1 MTARPA
7 PSSPAPSTLAPSS
20 LASDPADLD
29 PEDAFGHSVLPDAT
43 RDAVW
48 ADGDEDDVDV

>member
-1 MTARPA
+1 MVTARP
-7 PSSPAPSTLAPSS
+7 SPSS

-29 PEDAFGHSVLPDAT
+29 PEDAFGHSVLPDAA

>member
-7 PSSPAPSTLAPSS
+7 PSSPAPSSVPV
-20 LASDPADLD
+20 DPADLD

-48 ADGDEDDVDV
+48 ADGDEDDVDI

>member
-1 MTARPA
+1 VSARPCL
-7 PSSPAPSTLAPSS
+7 PPIP
-20 LASDPADLD
+20 SDPADLD

-48 ADGDEDDVDV
+48 ADEDDDDIDV

>member
-1 MTARPA
+1 MTARPV
-7 PSSPAPSTLAPSS
+7 PSSPAPSS
-20 LASDPADLD
+20 LASSSSSDPADLD
-29 PEDAFGHSVLPDAT
+29 PEDAFGHSVLPDAA